1 MKSLPKADD
10 RLSLGGAAIALK
22 SRGFDADRSW
32 ITRQIKAG
40 KVTPDYPNAST
51 GRLSWRNLSTLARL
65 AEEGGR

>member
-1 MKSLPKADD
+1 MNKLQRVDD

-22 SRGFDADRSW
+22 SRGYDADRSW

-40 KVTPDYPNAST
+40 KVTPDFPTAT
-51 GRLSWRNLSTLARL
+51 TARLSWRNLSTLARL